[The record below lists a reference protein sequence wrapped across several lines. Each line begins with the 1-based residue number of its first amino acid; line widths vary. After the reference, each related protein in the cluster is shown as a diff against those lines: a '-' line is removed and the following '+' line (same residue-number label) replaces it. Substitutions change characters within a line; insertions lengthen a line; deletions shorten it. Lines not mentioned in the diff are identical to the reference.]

1 MQASSSTRSEM
12 FSLIEAW
19 KQSGLSQQVFCR
31 EKNLRYHQFHY
42 WYKVYR
48 DKNNTPQSGKP
59 SFVPVHLEE
68 VSSARPSMELL
79 HAGGSRIV
87 FYQDPSVDYLKA
99 LL

>member
-1 MQASSSTRSEM
+1 MQASSTTRSDM
-12 FSLIEAW
+12 FQLIEDW
-19 KQSGLSQQVFCR
+19 KQSGLSQQAFCR

-48 DKNNTPQSGKP
+48 DGNSNPNKDKP
-59 SFVPVHLEE
+59 AFVPVHLKE

-79 HAGGSRIV
+79 HTGGSRIV
-87 FYQDPSVDYLKA
+87 FYHQPSADFLKA